1 MCHLTMTSGV
11 LRQLGDVGVAL
22 ATLVWV
28 LTSRT
33 DQYTNHL
40 TFRPLQCKPLWRY
53 GGSKAPRNLLLSYL
67 LASNGQWAPF
77 WWESPTA
84 CTQNH
89 PENTTQLRYQYAILT
104 SFRNSM
110 LIFYSVLVLDRSR
123 FQKGSTH
130 WRIWLVLADVICI
143 HYPVLP
149 SLLIGPWGHQTGQ
162 KLVCPNR
169 ARTRVW
175 HAPHDIQCIFDTD
188 TGCWTVDCHMA
199 SISLQVSIMF

>member
-1 MCHLTMTSGV
+1 VQTFVTIWWLKSPKKFVAFISVGIQWTMSTLLVGIAYGV
-11 LRQLGDVGVAL
+11 H
-22 ATLVWV
+22 T
-28 LTSRT
+28 
-33 DQYTNHL
+33 
-40 TFRPLQCKPLWRY
+40 KP
-53 GGSKAPRNLLLSYL
+53 PREYY
-67 LASNGQWAPF
+67 A
-77 WWESPTA
+77 
-84 CTQNH
+84 
-89 PENTTQLRYQYAILT
+89 LRYQYAILT

-169 ARTRVW
+169 ARTRV
-175 HAPHDIQCIFDTD
+175 
-188 TGCWTVDCHMA
+188 
-199 SISLQVSIMF
+199 